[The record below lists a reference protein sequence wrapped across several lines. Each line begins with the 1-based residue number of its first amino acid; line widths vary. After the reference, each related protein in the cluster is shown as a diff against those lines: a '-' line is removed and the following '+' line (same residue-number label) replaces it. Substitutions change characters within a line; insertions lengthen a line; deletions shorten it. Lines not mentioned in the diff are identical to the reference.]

1 VVEAQESTGKD
12 GYRVL
17 AVRDAGERLDVG
29 IDVICEVLIT
39 NARRAVYES
48 LELGAGREVKR

>member
-1 VVEAQESTGKD
+1 VEAQESTGKD
-12 GYRVL
+12 GHRVL